1 MGNSLKSYSGKR
13 SILLKQ
19 LALGTAVLANDE
31 VGEFGVRVS
40 DVDRDLQFFFI
51 DKHYMQPP
59 YISHGQG
66 PWIHSQVF
74 SVLASGVKGP
84 KSDWYFCFS
93 ILEDSAY
100 S

>member
-1 MGNSLKSYSGKR
+1 MGNNLKSYSGKR

-51 DKHYMQPP
+51 DKHYATSLHFPRP
-59 YISHGQG
+59 GTVDPFPS
-66 PWIHSQVF
+66 VF
-74 SVLASGVKGP
+74 GVGIR
-84 KSDWYFCFS
+84 C
-93 ILEDSAY
+93 
-100 S
+100 

>member
-51 DKHYMQPP
+51 DKHLCDLLTFPTARDRGS
-59 YISHGQG
+59 I
-66 PWIHSQVF
+66 
-74 SVLASGVKGP
+74 P
-84 KSDWYFCFS
+84 KCFRCWHP
-93 ILEDSAY
+93 L
-100 S
+100 